1 MAMILVLV
9 ALDVGALVSGCVMFG
24 AFVTALI
31 STMEPLKHQLHI
43 EMTQKLTSTDHLLKE
58 NIAKLVHSKV
68 TV

>member
-1 MAMILVLV
+1 MNLVLV
-9 ALDVGALVSGCVMFG
+9 ALDVGALVSKCMMFG

-31 STMEPLKHQLHI
+31 STVEPLKHQLHI

-68 TV
+68 NV